1 MESIAGWVAPI
12 ATTIA
17 ALMTASN
24 LGSRITGYGFIV
36 FTVGSIAWLTLGAV
50 TGQPNL
56 LWQNVILTFLNLF
69 GIWRW
74 LGRQARIEEGA
85 DAAAERSADLPG
97 ETLFP
102 ASALSK
108 ATLKGRGSQELGSC
122 VDAMVGCTSG
132 RLRYL
137 VVAEGGVAGVGETFR
152 RVDWTKAAVDDGSV
166 MVDLDQPA
174 FAQLPELA
182 RDDWPGR

>member
-1 MESIAGWVAPI
+1 MESIATWVAPI

-36 FTVGSIAWLTLGAV
+36 FTIGSLAWLALGIT

-56 LWQNVILTFLNLF
+56 LWQNVILTLLNLF

-74 LGRQARIEEGA
+74 LGRQAKIEDGGV
-85 DAAAERSADLPG
+85 AAQEQSEDMPS

-102 ASALSK
+102 ASLLTK
-108 ATLKGRGSQELGSC
+108 AKLVGAGGAELGSS
-122 VDAMVGCTSG
+122 VDAMLGCRSG
-132 RLRYL
+132 RPSYL
-137 VVAEGGVAGVGETFR
+137 VIAEGGVAGVGESLR
-152 RVDWTKAAVDDGSV
+152 RVEWRDARVEGDRLVTS
-166 MVDLDQPA
+166 LTPA
-174 FAQLPELA
+174 DFADAAQLTK
-182 RDDWPGR
+182 DQWPGR